1 MTASLLK
8 TLDALDAALKA
19 ATPGPWDTGDGGCG
33 PYLSFNGH
41 PPGGGLDEPY
51 DDGSEPLWLGGRVNE
66 ADRKC
71 IVAAVN
77 ALPMLLRIARAA
89 AARVEAE
96 RLYAFAVATE
106 AVDLDALC
114 EAKDA
119 AESTLIAAL
128 DAATEPGK

>member
-19 ATPGPWDTGDGGCG
+19 AAPGPWDTGDGGCG
-33 PYLSFNGH
+33 PYLSFKGH

-51 DDGSEPLWLGGRVNE
+51 DNGSEPLWLGGRVDE

-89 AARVEAE
+89 AEYRRALRNLSNTYVDGDADAVFAAR
-96 RLYAFAVATE
+96 
-106 AVDLDALC
+106 
-114 EAKDA
+114 DA
-119 AESTLIAAL
+119 AEGNLLAAIY
-128 DAATEPGK
+128 AAEAEAKP